1 MSCQEVEM
9 GHVSDVQL
17 GVAHPIPTGAVILAT
32 CASRF
37 WQRPL
42 RTRRAVKTQN
52 PVLLHTAALRTF
64 YTFFFFFLILFVSS
78 KCLIFI
84 ELIQCSWLGLV
95 FIFIFLRNIFIS
107 IVICKILNKVFSFIN
122 VFGSWWGLFFVVVLC
137 LYGMWGHYNIMINVF

>member
-1 MSCQEVEM
+1 M

-42 RTRRAVKTQN
+42 RTPRAVKNQN
-52 PVLLHTAALRTF
+52 PVLLSIPLRFVLFTLF
-64 YTFFFFFLILFVSS
+64 FSFFFFLILFVSS

-84 ELIQCSWLGLV
+84 ELIQCSWLGSV
-95 FIFIFLRNIFIS
+95 FFFFFFLRNIFIS
-107 IVICKILNKVFSFIN
+107 IVICKILNKVFFFHQCVWIMMRIILCCCLVFIGN
-122 VFGSWWGLFFVVVLC
+122 VRTLQ
-137 LYGMWGHYNIMINVF
+137 HND

>member
-1 MSCQEVEM
+1 M

-42 RTRRAVKTQN
+42 RTPRAVKNQN
-52 PVLLHTAALRTF
+52 PVLLSIPLRFVLFTL
-64 YTFFFFFLILFVSS
+64 FFSFLIFFVSS

-95 FIFIFLRNIFIS
+95 FFFFFFLEKYFYIYCDMLGFEQSFFFHQCVWIMMRIILCCCLVFIG
-107 IVICKILNKVFSFIN
+107 N
-122 VFGSWWGLFFVVVLC
+122 VRTLQ
-137 LYGMWGHYNIMINVF
+137 HND

>member
-1 MSCQEVEM
+1 M

-42 RTRRAVKTQN
+42 RTPRAVKNQN
-52 PVLLHTAALRTF
+52 PVLLSIPLRFVLSTL
-64 YTFFFFFLILFVSS
+64 FFFFFSFLILFVSS

-95 FIFIFLRNIFIS
+95 FIFLFFLETFLYLLWYVRFWT
-107 IVICKILNKVFSFIN
+107 KFFSFIN

-137 LYGMWGHYNIMINVF
+137 L